1 MEETRSKNALR
12 VMMLQASGIQQS
24 TIGAETLFIPLV
36 GFAMSL
42 ASFFQPLSIALVGAT
57 ERAGSV
63 GRAIWDNLRSFSGPV
78 FPVNAKHAEVC
89 GERCYP
95 NIAALPQVPELVILV
110 TPAATVP
117 ELVLEAGSAGVKA
130 VVVISAGFK
139 ETGAEGAALEARV
152 HAAAAQHGVRLIGP
166 NCLGLMNPHS
176 GLNATFASNMAQP
189 GRVAFLSQSG
199 ALCTAILDWS
209 HDQQVGFSAFVS
221 TGAMADVGWGDLI
234 RHFGDDPHTQSIVI
248 YMESVGKDATAFLAA
263 ARAVAAQ
270 KPIVVIK
277 VGRTAEASRVAAS
290 HTGALTGSDA
300 VLDAA
305 LRQSGVLRV
314 DTIEELFDMAEVLAK
329 QPLPAGRRLGIVTN
343 AGGPAALAT
352 DALVLGKGELAE
364 LSAQTMAHLNALL
377 PASWSHH
384 NPVDVLGDA
393 DAARFAEALRLVSAD
408 AAVDGVLAILTPQAM
423 TNPTE
428 TARQVAQIA
437 AGLGKPLLASWMG
450 AQSVQEGRSILNA
463 AGVPT
468 YDYPDEAAL
477 AFVRM
482 REHRLRLIW
491 LSETQNAHADDDEL
505 GAPPLVGGL
514 IDTVLGSGRTLLT
527 EQEAKQLLHL
537 AGVPV
542 VETRTAYDEEA
553 AVSAA
558 EALGYPVVVKL
569 LSATITHKS
578 DCGGV
583 QLDLPDAAAVRQAW
597 RLIRENVTHLHGLA
611 AFDGVTVQRMITE
624 KGVELILGAST
635 DAQFGPVL
643 LFGAGG
649 TLVEVLQDH
658 ALALPPLNHV
668 LARRWTEQTRI
679 SRVLH
684 GVRGQ
689 PAADL
694 AALDDVLVKFA
705 RLVQHE
711 RRIVELDINPLL
723 ATPEGVVALDAR
735 VVVRA

>member
-1 MEETRSKNALR
+1 MKA
-12 VMMLQASGIQQS
+12 
-24 TIGAETLFIPLV
+24 
-36 GFAMSL
+36 
-42 ASFFQPLSIALVGAT
+42 
-57 ERAGSV
+57 
-63 GRAIWDNLRSFSGPV
+63 
-78 FPVNAKHAEVC
+78 
-89 GERCYP
+89 YP
-95 NIAALPQVPELVILV
+95 SIAALPEVPDLVIIV
-110 TPAATVP
+110 TPSITVP
-117 ELVLEAGSAGVKA
+117 QLVEEAGEAGVKA

-139 ETGAEGAALEARV
+139 ESGAEGAKLEAEV
-152 HAAAAQHGVRLIGP
+152 LAAAKRHGVRLIGP
-166 NCLGLMNPHS
+166 NCLGLMNPHA
-176 GLNATFASNMAQP
+176 GLNASFASSVAQP

-209 HDQQVGFSAFVS
+209 HDQNVGFSAFVS

-234 RHFGDDPHTQSIVI
+234 RHFGDDPHTSSIVI
-248 YMESVGKDATAFLAA
+248 YMESVGDDAVAFLAA

-329 QPLPAGRRLGIVTN
+329 QPLPTGRRLAIVTN
-343 AGGPAALAT
+343 AGGPGALAT

-364 LSAQTMAHLNALL
+364 LSPQTMADLNALL
-377 PASWSHH
+377 PECWSHH

-393 DAARFAEALRLVSAD
+393 DAARFAQALRIVAGD

-423 TNPTE
+423 THPTNI
-428 TARQVAQIA
+428 AREVAEIA
-437 AGLGKPLLASWMG
+437 GEIEKPLLASWMG
-450 AQSVQEGRSILNA
+450 AKSVQEGRGILNT

-491 LSETQNAHADDDEL
+491 LSETQSAHADDDGEAL
-505 GAPPLVGGL
+505 PLVGEM
-514 IDTVLGSGRTLLT
+514 IDAVLKSGRTLMT
-527 EQEAKQLLHL
+527 EQEAKQLLQV
-537 AGVPV
+537 AGIPI
-542 VETRTAYDEEA
+542 VETRAAYDEEA
-553 AVSAA
+553 AVAAA

-569 LSATITHKS
+569 LSSTITHKS

-583 QLDLPDAAAVRQAW
+583 QLNLLNAAAVQHAW
-597 RLIRENVTHLHGLA
+597 RLICDNVTHMYGLA
-611 AFDGVTVQRMITE
+611 AFEGVTVQRMVTQ
-624 KGVELILGAST
+624 KGIELILGAST

-643 LFGAGG
+643 LIGAGG
-649 TLVEVLQDH
+649 TLVEVLLDH
-658 ALALPPLNHV
+658 ALALPPLNYA
-668 LARRWTEQTRI
+668 LARRWVEQTRI
-679 SRVLH
+679 AKVLH

-689 PAADL
+689 PAVDL
-694 AALDDVLVKFA
+694 AALDDTLVKFA

-723 ATPEGVVALDAR
+723 ATPDGIIALDAR

>member
-1 MEETRSKNALR
+1 MAESSQQNTTCVET
-12 VMMLQASGIQQS
+12 SGIPFVAFS
-24 TIGAETLFIPLV
+24 
-36 GFAMSL
+36 MSL
-42 ASFFQPLSIALVGAT
+42 TSFFQPRSIALVGAT
-57 ERAGSV
+57 EREGSV
-63 GRAIWDNLRSFSGPV
+63 GRAIWDNLRGFSGVV
-78 FPVNAKHAEVC
+78 FPVNEKRAEVC
-89 GERCYP
+89 GVKAYP
-95 NIAALPQVPELVILV
+95 SIAALPEVPELVIIV
-110 TPAATVP
+110 TPSTTVP
-117 ELVLEAGSAGVKA
+117 GLVEEAGEAGVKA

-139 ETGAEGAALEARV
+139 EAGAEGAKLEAEV
-152 HAAAAQHGVRLIGP
+152 LAAAKKHGVRLIGP
-166 NCLGLMNPHS
+166 NCLGLMNPHA
-176 GLNATFASNMAQP
+176 GLNASFASSVAQP

-209 HDQQVGFSAFVS
+209 HDQHVGFSAFVS

-234 RHFGDDPHTQSIVI
+234 RHFGDDPHTSSIVI
-248 YMESVGKDATAFLAA
+248 YMESVGNDAAAFLAA

-329 QPLPAGRRLGIVTN
+329 QPLPTGRRLAIVTN
-343 AGGPAALAT
+343 AGGPGALAT
-352 DALVLGKGELAE
+352 DALVLGKGELAA
-364 LSAQTMAHLNALL
+364 LSAQTMEDLNALL
-377 PASWSHH
+377 PECWSHH

-393 DAARFAEALRLVSAD
+393 DAARFAQALRIVASD

-423 TNPTE
+423 THPTNI
-428 TARQVAQIA
+428 ARDVSVIA
-437 AGLGKPLLASWMG
+437 GEIDKPLLASWMG
-450 AQSVQEGRSILNA
+450 AQSVQEGRGILNA

-491 LSETQNAHADDDEL
+491 LSETLSAHADDDEGEAL
-505 GAPPLVGGL
+505 PVVGGM
-514 IDTVLGSGRTLLT
+514 IETVLKSGRTLMT
-527 EQEAKQLLHL
+527 EQEAKQLLQV
-537 AGVPV
+537 AGIPI
-542 VETRTAYDEEA
+542 VETRAAYDEAA
-553 AVSAA
+553 AVAAA

-569 LSATITHKS
+569 LSSTITHKS

-583 QLDLPDAAAVRQAW
+583 QLNLLNATAVQQAW
-597 RLIRENVTHLHGLA
+597 RLICENVTHLHGLA
-611 AFDGVTVQRMITE
+611 AFEGVTVQRMITD
-624 KGVELILGAST
+624 KGIELILGSST

-643 LFGAGG
+643 LIGAGG

-658 ALALPPLNHV
+658 ALALPPLNHA
-668 LARRWTEQTRI
+668 LARRWVEQTRI
-679 SRVLH
+679 AKVLH

-689 PAADL
+689 PAVDL
-694 AALDDVLVKFA
+694 AALDDTLVKFA

>member
-1 MEETRSKNALR
+1 
-12 VMMLQASGIQQS
+12 
-24 TIGAETLFIPLV
+24 
-36 GFAMSL
+36 MSL
-42 ASFFQPLSIALVGAT
+42 TAFFQPRSIAVVGAS
-57 ERAGSV
+57 EREGSV
-63 GRAIWDNLRSFSGPV
+63 GRAIWENLRGFSGV
-78 FPVNAKHAEVC
+78 VYPVNAKRVELC
-89 GERCYP
+89 GAKAYP
-95 NIAALPQVPELVILV
+95 NIATLPEVPELVIIV
-110 TPAATVP
+110 TPAPTVP
-117 ELVLEAGSAGVKA
+117 QLVEEAGVAGVRA
-130 VVVISAGFK
+130 VIVISAGFK
-139 ETGAEGAALEARV
+139 ETGKDGARLEAEV
-152 HAAAAQHGVRLIGP
+152 LAAAKRHGVRLIGP
-166 NCLGLMNPHS
+166 NCLGLMNPHA
-176 GLNATFASNMAQP
+176 GLNATFASSVARP

-209 HDQQVGFSAFVS
+209 HDQHVGFSAFVS
-221 TGAMADVGWGDLI
+221 TGAMADVGWADLI
-234 RHFGDDPHTQSIVI
+234 RHFGEDPNTSSIVI
-248 YMESVGKDATAFLAA
+248 YMESVGDDAAAFLAA

-329 QPLPAGRRLGIVTN
+329 QPLPTGRRLAIVTN
-343 AGGPAALAT
+343 AGGPGALAT
-352 DALVLGKGELAE
+352 DALVLGHGELAE
-364 LSAQTMAHLNALL
+364 LSAKTMADLNALL
-377 PASWSHH
+377 PSHWSHH

-393 DAARFAEALRLVSAD
+393 DAARFAQALRIVAGD
-408 AAVDGVLAILTPQAM
+408 AAVDGVLVILTPQAM
-423 TNPTE
+423 TQPTHI
-428 TARQVAQIA
+428 AREVAEIAGQIN
-437 AGLGKPLLASWMG
+437 KPLLASWMG

-491 LSETQNAHADDDEL
+491 LSETQSAHADDDESEAL
-505 GAPPLVGGL
+505 PLVGEM
-514 IDTVLGSGRTLLT
+514 IDAVLKSGRTLMT
-527 EQEAKQLLHL
+527 EQEAKQLLQV
-537 AGVPV
+537 AGIPI
-542 VETRTAYDEEA
+542 VETRAAYDEAA
-553 AVSAA
+553 AVAAA
-558 EALGYPVVVKL
+558 EALGFPVVVKL
-569 LSATITHKS
+569 LSSTITHKS

-583 QLDLPDAAAVRQAW
+583 QLNLLNASAVRQAW
-597 RLIRENVTHLHGLA
+597 RLICDNVTHLHGLA
-611 AFDGVTVQRMITE
+611 AFEGVTVQRMITQ
-624 KGVELILGAST
+624 KGIELILGMST

-643 LFGAGG
+643 LVGAGG

-658 ALALPPLNHV
+658 ALALPPLNHS
-668 LARRWTEQTRI
+668 LARRWVGQTRI
-679 SRVLH
+679 AKVLH

-689 PAADL
+689 PAVDL
-694 AALDDVLVKFA
+694 AALDNTLVKFA

-723 ATPEGVVALDAR
+723 ATPDGIIALDAR

>member
-1 MEETRSKNALR
+1 
-12 VMMLQASGIQQS
+12 
-24 TIGAETLFIPLV
+24 
-36 GFAMSL
+36 MSL
-42 ASFFQPLSIALVGAT
+42 TAFFQPRSIAVIGAS
-57 ERAGSV
+57 EREGSV
-63 GRAIWDNLRSFSGPV
+63 GRAIWDNLHGFSGTV
-78 FPVNAKHAEVC
+78 YPVNAKRVELC
-89 GERCYP
+89 GAKAYP
-95 NIAALPQVPELVILV
+95 NIATLPEVPELVIIV
-110 TPAATVP
+110 TPATTVP
-117 ELVLEAGSAGVKA
+117 QLLEEAGVAGVRA
-130 VVVISAGFK
+130 VIVISAGFK
-139 ETGAEGAALEARV
+139 ETGPEGAKLEAEV
-152 HAAAAQHGVRLIGP
+152 LAAAKRHGVRLIGP
-166 NCLGLMNPHS
+166 NCLGLMNPHA
-176 GLNATFASNMAQP
+176 GLNATFASSVARP

-209 HDQQVGFSAFVS
+209 HDQHVGFSAFVS

-234 RHFGDDPHTQSIVI
+234 RHFGEDPNTSSIVI
-248 YMESVGKDATAFLAA
+248 YMESVGDDAAAFLAA

-290 HTGALTGSDA
+290 HTGAMTGSDA

-329 QPLPAGRRLGIVTN
+329 QPLPTGRRLAIVTN
-343 AGGPAALAT
+343 AGGPGALAT
-352 DALVLGKGELAE
+352 DALVLGHGELAE
-364 LSAQTMAHLNALL
+364 LAAKTMGDLNALL
-377 PASWSHH
+377 PLHWSHH

-393 DAARFAEALRLVSAD
+393 DAARFAQALRIVAGD

-423 TNPTE
+423 TKPTHI
-428 TARQVAQIA
+428 AREVAEIAGQIN
-437 AGLGKPLLASWMG
+437 KPLLASWMG
-450 AQSVQEGRSILNA
+450 AQSVQEGRGILNA

-491 LSETQNAHADDDEL
+491 LSETLSAHADDDDSEAL
-505 GAPPLVGGL
+505 PLVGEM
-514 IDTVLGSGRTLLT
+514 IDAVLKSGRTLMT
-527 EQEAKQLLHL
+527 EQEAKQLLQV
-537 AGVPV
+537 AGIPI
-542 VETRTAYDEEA
+542 VETRAAYDEEA
-553 AVSAA
+553 AVAAA
-558 EALGYPVVVKL
+558 EALGFPVVVKL
-569 LSATITHKS
+569 LSSTITHKS

-583 QLDLPDAAAVRQAW
+583 QLNLLSAAAVQQAW
-597 RLIRENVTHLHGLA
+597 RLIRDNVTHLLGLA
-611 AFDGVTVQRMITE
+611 AFEGVTVQRMITQ
-624 KGVELILGAST
+624 KGIELILGVST

-643 LFGAGG
+643 LIGAGG

-658 ALALPPLNHV
+658 ALALPPLNHA
-668 LARRWTEQTRI
+668 LARRWVEQTRI
-679 SRVLH
+679 AKVLH

-689 PAADL
+689 PAVDL
-694 AALDDVLVKFA
+694 VALDDTLVKFA

-723 ATPEGVVALDAR
+723 ATPDGIIALDAR

>member
-1 MEETRSKNALR
+1 
-12 VMMLQASGIQQS
+12 
-24 TIGAETLFIPLV
+24 
-36 GFAMSL
+36 MSL
-42 ASFFQPLSIALVGAT
+42 AAFFQPRSIALVGAT
-57 ERAGSV
+57 DRAGSV
-63 GRAIWDNLRSFSGPV
+63 GRAIWYNLRGFSGPV
-78 FPVNAKHAEVC
+78 FPVNAKRAEIGGVKA
-89 GERCYP
+89 YP
-95 NIAALPQVPELVILV
+95 NIAALSEVPDLVIIV
-110 TPAATVP
+110 TPASTVP
-117 ELVLEAGSAGVKA
+117 QLVEEAGVAGVKA
-130 VVVISAGFK
+130 LIVISAGFK
-139 ETGAEGAALEARV
+139 ETGADGGNLEADV
-152 HAAAAQHGVRLIGP
+152 LAAAKRHGVRLIGP
-166 NCLGLMNPHS
+166 NCLGLMNPHA
-176 GLNATFASNMAQP
+176 GMNATFASSMAQP

-209 HDQQVGFSAFVS
+209 HAQNVGFSAFVS

-234 RHFGDDPHTQSIVI
+234 RHFGDDPNTQSIVI
-248 YMESVGKDATAFLAA
+248 YMESVGDDAAAFLAA

-290 HTGALTGSDA
+290 HTGSLTGSDA

-329 QPLPAGRRLGIVTN
+329 QPLPAGRRLAIITN
-343 AGGPAALAT
+343 AGGPGALAT
-352 DALVLGKGELAE
+352 DALVLGYGELAE
-364 LSAQTMAHLNALL
+364 LSAQTMADLNALL
-377 PASWSHH
+377 PACWSHH

-393 DAARFAEALRLVSAD
+393 DAARFSQALRIVVKD
-408 AAVDGVLAILTPQAM
+408 NAVDGMLAILTPQAM
-423 TNPTE
+423 TQPTE
-428 TARQVAQIA
+428 IACEVAEIA
-437 AGLGKPLLASWMG
+437 GEFEKPLLASWMG
-450 AQSVQEGRSILNA
+450 AQSVQEGRGILNV

-491 LSETQNAHADDDEL
+491 LSETQSAHADDENFEAL
-505 GAPPLVGGL
+505 PLVGGM
-514 IDTVLGSGRTLLT
+514 IDAVLKSGRTLMT
-527 EQEAKQLLHL
+527 EQEAKQLLQV
-537 AGVPV
+537 AGIPV
-542 VETRTAYDEEA
+542 VETRAAYDEAA
-553 AVSAA
+553 AVAAA
-558 EALGYPVVVKL
+558 EALGYPVVVKM
-569 LSATITHKS
+569 LSSTITHKS
-578 DCGGV
+578 DIGGV
-583 QLDLPDAAAVRQAW
+583 QLNLLNASAVQQAW
-597 RLIRENVTHLHGLA
+597 RLVRDNISHRHGLG
-611 AFDGVTVQRMITE
+611 AFEGVTVQRMITQ

-643 LFGAGG
+643 LVGAGG
-649 TLVEVLQDH
+649 ILVEVLQDH
-658 ALALPPLNHV
+658 ALALPPLNHS
-668 LARRWTEQTRI
+668 LARRWIGETKI
-679 SRVLH
+679 AKVLQ

-723 ATPEGVVALDAR
+723 ATPNGVMALDAR

>member
-1 MEETRSKNALR
+1 
-12 VMMLQASGIQQS
+12 
-24 TIGAETLFIPLV
+24 
-36 GFAMSL
+36 MSL
-42 ASFFQPLSIALVGAT
+42 TAFFQPRSIAVIGAS
-57 ERAGSV
+57 EREGSV
-63 GRAIWDNLRSFSGPV
+63 GRAIWENLRGFSGV
-78 FPVNAKHAEVC
+78 VYPVNAKRVELC
-89 GERCYP
+89 GAKAYP
-95 NIAALPQVPELVILV
+95 NIATLPEVPELVIIV
-110 TPAATVP
+110 TPATTVP
-117 ELVLEAGSAGVKA
+117 QLVEEAGGAGVRA
-130 VVVISAGFK
+130 VIVISAGFK
-139 ETGAEGAALEARV
+139 ETGPEGAKLEAEV
-152 HAAAAQHGVRLIGP
+152 LAAAKRHGVRLIGP
-166 NCLGLMNPHS
+166 NCLGLMNPHA
-176 GLNATFASNMAQP
+176 GLNATFASSVARP

-209 HDQQVGFSAFVS
+209 RDQHVGFSAFVS
-221 TGAMADVGWGDLI
+221 TGAMADVGWADLI
-234 RHFGDDPHTQSIVI
+234 RHFGEDPNTSSIVI
-248 YMESVGKDATAFLAA
+248 YMESVGDDAAAFLAA

-329 QPLPAGRRLGIVTN
+329 QPLPTGRRLAIVTN
-343 AGGPAALAT
+343 AGGPGALAT
-352 DALVLGKGELAE
+352 DALVLGHGELAE
-364 LSAQTMAHLNALL
+364 LSAKTMADLNALL
-377 PASWSHH
+377 PSHWSHH

-393 DAARFAEALRLVSAD
+393 DAARFAQALRIVAGD
-408 AAVDGVLAILTPQAM
+408 AAVDGVLVILTPQAM
-423 TNPTE
+423 TQPTHI
-428 TARQVAQIA
+428 AREVAEIAGQIN
-437 AGLGKPLLASWMG
+437 KPLLASWMG

-491 LSETQNAHADDDEL
+491 LSETQSAHADDDESEAL
-505 GAPPLVGGL
+505 PLVGEM
-514 IDTVLGSGRTLLT
+514 IDAVLKSGRTLMT
-527 EQEAKQLLHL
+527 EQEAKQLLQV
-537 AGVPV
+537 AGIPI
-542 VETRTAYDEEA
+542 VETRAAYDEAA
-553 AVSAA
+553 AVAAA
-558 EALGYPVVVKL
+558 EALGFPVVVKL
-569 LSATITHKS
+569 LSSTITHKS

-583 QLDLPDAAAVRQAW
+583 QLNLLNASAVRQAW
-597 RLIRENVTHLHGLA
+597 RLICDNVTHLHGLA
-611 AFDGVTVQRMITE
+611 AFEGVTVQRMITQ
-624 KGVELILGAST
+624 KGIELILGMST

-643 LFGAGG
+643 LVGAGG

-658 ALALPPLNHV
+658 ALALPPLNHS
-668 LARRWTEQTRI
+668 LARRWVGQTRI
-679 SRVLH
+679 AKVLH

-689 PAADL
+689 PAVDL
-694 AALDDVLVKFA
+694 AALDNTLVKFA

-723 ATPEGVVALDAR
+723 ATPDGIIALDAR

>member
-1 MEETRSKNALR
+1 
-12 VMMLQASGIQQS
+12 
-24 TIGAETLFIPLV
+24 
-36 GFAMSL
+36 MSL
-42 ASFFQPLSIALVGAT
+42 SSFFQPRSIALVGAT
-57 ERAGSV
+57 DRAGSV
-63 GRAIWDNLRSFSGPV
+63 GRAIWDNLRCFSGPV
-78 FPVNAKHAEVC
+78 FPVNAKRAEV
-89 GERCYP
+89 GGVKAYP
-95 NIAALPQVPELVILV
+95 NVAALPK
-110 TPAATVP
+110 VP
-117 ELVLEAGSAGVKA
+117 ELVLMVTPASTVPQLVEEAGVAGVKA

-139 ETGAEGAALEARV
+139 ETGPEGARLEAEV
-152 HAAAAQHGVRLIGP
+152 QAAARRHGVRLIGP
-166 NCLGLMNPHS
+166 NCLGLMNPHA
-176 GLNATFASNMAQP
+176 GINATFASSMAQP

-209 HDQQVGFSAFVS
+209 HDQRVGFSAFVS

-234 RHFGDDPHTQSIVI
+234 RHFGDDPNTSSIVI
-248 YMESVGKDATAFLAA
+248 YMESVGDDAASFLAA

-290 HTGALTGSDA
+290 HTGAMTGSDA

-343 AGGPAALAT
+343 AGGPGALAT
-352 DALVLGKGELAE
+352 DALVLGQGELAE
-364 LSAQTMAHLNALL
+364 LSAQTMSELNALL

-384 NPVDVLGDA
+384 NPVDVLGEA
-393 DAARFAEALRLVSAD
+393 DAARFVKALRIVAND

-423 TNPTE
+423 THPTSIAQE
-428 TARQVAQIA
+428 VARIA
-437 AGLGKPLLASWMG
+437 GEIVKPLLASWMG
-450 AQSVQEGRSILNA
+450 AQSVQEGRGILNA

-491 LSETQNAHADDDEL
+491 LSETQSAHADDDGEAL
-505 GAPPLVGGL
+505 PLVGDM
-514 IDTVLGSGRTLLT
+514 IDAVLKSGRTLMT
-527 EQEAKQLLHL
+527 EQEAKQLLQV
-537 AGVPV
+537 AGIPI
-542 VETRTAYDEEA
+542 VETRAAYDEEEA
-553 AVSAA
+553 IAAA

-569 LSATITHKS
+569 LSSTITHKS

-583 QLDLPDAAAVRQAW
+583 QLNLLNAAAVQQAW
-597 RLIRENVTHLHGLA
+597 RLVYNNVTHLHGLA
-611 AFDGVTVQRMITE
+611 AFEGVTVQRMITQ
-624 KGVELILGAST
+624 KGIELILGAST

-643 LFGAGG
+643 LIGAGG
-649 TLVEVLQDH
+649 TLVEVLQDR
-658 ALALPPLNHV
+658 ALALPPLNHA
-668 LARRWTEQTRI
+668 LARRWVGQTRI
-679 SRVLH
+679 AKVLQ

-689 PAADL
+689 PAVDL
-694 AALDDVLVKFA
+694 PALDDVLVKFA

-723 ATPEGVVALDAR
+723 ATPEGIVALDAR

>member
-1 MEETRSKNALR
+1 
-12 VMMLQASGIQQS
+12 
-24 TIGAETLFIPLV
+24 
-36 GFAMSL
+36 MSL
-42 ASFFQPLSIALVGAT
+42 SSFFQPHSIALVGAT
-57 ERAGSV
+57 DRAGSV
-63 GRAIWDNLRSFSGPV
+63 GRAIWENLRGFSGPV
-78 FPVNAKHAEVC
+78 FPVNAKRAEVC
-89 GERCYP
+89 GVKAYP
-95 NIAALPQVPELVILV
+95 NLSVLPE
-110 TPAATVP
+110 VP
-117 ELVLEAGSAGVKA
+117 ELVLIVTPASTVPQLVEEAGVAGVKA
-130 VVVISAGFK
+130 VIVISAGFK
-139 ETGAEGAALEARV
+139 ETGPEGAKLEAEV
-152 HAAAAQHGVRLIGP
+152 QSAAKRHGVRLIGP
-166 NCLGLMNPHS
+166 NCLGLMNPHA
-176 GLNATFASNMAQP
+176 GMNATFASSMAQM

-209 HDQQVGFSAFVS
+209 HEQHVGFSAFVS

-234 RHFGDDPHTQSIVI
+234 RHFGDDPNTASIVI
-248 YMESVGKDATAFLAA
+248 YMESVGDDAAAFLAA

-329 QPLPAGRRLGIVTN
+329 QPLPTGKKLAIVTN
-343 AGGPAALAT
+343 AGGPGALAT

-364 LSAQTMAHLNALL
+364 LSAKTMEDLNTLL

-393 DAARFAEALRLVSAD
+393 DATRFAQALRIVVRD

-423 TNPTE
+423 TQPTNI
-428 TARQVAQIA
+428 AREVALIA
-437 AGLGKPLLASWMG
+437 GEFNKPLLASWMG
-450 AQSVQEGRSILNA
+450 AQSVQEGRGLLNE

-491 LSETQNAHADDDEL
+491 LSETLSAHADDDESEAL
-505 GAPPLVGGL
+505 PLVGEM
-514 IDTVLGSGRTLLT
+514 IDTVLKSGRTLMT
-527 EQEAKQLLHL
+527 EQEAKQLLHV
-537 AGVPV
+537 AGIPI
-542 VETRTAYDEEA
+542 VETRAAYDEAA
-553 AVSAA
+553 AVATA

-569 LSATITHKS
+569 LSSTITHKS

-583 QLDLPDAAAVRQAW
+583 QLNLLNAAAVQQAW
-597 RLIRENVTHLHGLA
+597 RLIRDNVTHLHGLA
-611 AFDGVTVQRMITE
+611 AFEGVTVQRMITQ
-624 KGVELILGAST
+624 KGIELILGAST
-635 DAQFGPVL
+635 DEQFGPVL
-643 LFGAGG
+643 LIGAGG

-658 ALALPPLNHV
+658 ALALPPLNHA
-668 LARRWTEQTRI
+668 LARRWVEQTRI
-679 SRVLH
+679 AKVLH

-689 PAADL
+689 PAVDL
-694 AALDDVLVKFA
+694 PALDDVLVKFA

-723 ATPEGVVALDAR
+723 AMPDGVVALDAR

>member
-1 MEETRSKNALR
+1 
-12 VMMLQASGIQQS
+12 
-24 TIGAETLFIPLV
+24 
-36 GFAMSL
+36 MSL
-42 ASFFQPLSIALVGAT
+42 SSFFQPRSIALVGAT
-57 ERAGSV
+57 ERGGSV
-63 GRAIWDNLRSFSGPV
+63 GRAIWDNLRTFTGAV
-78 FPVNAKHAEVC
+78 YPVNAKRAEVD
-89 GERCYP
+89 GVKAYP
-95 NIAALPQVPELVILV
+95 NIAALPEVPELVIVV

-117 ELVLEAGSAGVKA
+117 LLVEEAGAAGVKA

-139 ETGAEGAALEARV
+139 ETGAEGARLEAEVR
-152 HAAAAQHGVRLIGP
+152 AAAERHGVRLIGP
-166 NCLGLMNPHS
+166 NCLGLMNPHA
-176 GLNATFASNMAQP
+176 GLNATFASSMAQP

-221 TGAMADVGWGDLI
+221 TGAMADVGWGDLL
-234 RHFGDDPHTQSIVI
+234 RHFGDDPNTSSIVI
-248 YMESVGKDATAFLAA
+248 YMESVGADAASFLAA

-314 DTIEELFDMAEVLAK
+314 NTIEELFDMAEVLAK
-329 QPLPAGRRLGIVTN
+329 QPLPIGRRLAIVTN
-343 AGGPAALAT
+343 AGGPGALAT
-352 DALVLGKGELAE
+352 DALVLGQGELSE
-364 LSAQTMAHLNALL
+364 LSAQTMAELNALL

-393 DAARFAEALRLVSAD
+393 DAARFAQALRIVAQD
-408 AAVDGVLAILTPQAM
+408 AAVDGLLVILTPQAM
-423 TNPTE
+423 THPSDI
-428 TARQVAQIA
+428 AREVVQIA
-437 AGLGKPLLASWMG
+437 DKINKPMLASWMG
-450 AQSVQEGRSILNA
+450 AQSVQEGRGILNA

-491 LSETQNAHADDDEL
+491 LSETQSAHADADDWE
-505 GAPPLVGGL
+505 APPLVGEM
-514 IDTVLGSGRTLLT
+514 IDAVLRSGRTLMT
-527 EQEAKQLLHL
+527 EQEAKQLLHV
-537 AGVPV
+537 AGVPI
-542 VETRTAYDEEA
+542 VETRACYDEA
-553 AVSAA
+553 AAISAA

-569 LSATITHKS
+569 LSSTITHKS

-583 QLDLPDAAAVRQAW
+583 QLNLLNAASVQQAW
-597 RLIRENVTHLHGLA
+597 RLIRDNVTHLHGLG
-611 AFDGVTVQRMITE
+611 AFEGVTVQRMITQ
-624 KGVELILGAST
+624 KGIELILGSST

-643 LFGAGG
+643 LIGAGG

-658 ALALPPLNHV
+658 ALALPPLSHA
-668 LARRWTEQTRI
+668 LARRWVGQTRI
-679 SRVLH
+679 SKVLQ

-689 PAADL
+689 PAVDL
-694 AALDDVLVKFA
+694 PALDDVLVKFA
-705 RLVQHE
+705 RLVQQE

-723 ATPEGVVALDAR
+723 ATPEGIVALDAR

>member
-1 MEETRSKNALR
+1 M
-12 VMMLQASGIQQS
+12 
-24 TIGAETLFIPLV
+24 
-36 GFAMSL
+36 
-42 ASFFQPLSIALVGAT
+42 
-57 ERAGSV
+57 
-63 GRAIWDNLRSFSGPV
+63 
-78 FPVNAKHAEVC
+78 FPVNAKRAEVC
-89 GERCYP
+89 GVKAYP
-95 NIAALPQVPELVILV
+95 SIAALPEVPELMIIV
-110 TPAATVP
+110 TPAITVP
-117 ELVLEAGSAGVKA
+117 SLVEEAGVAGVKA

-139 ETGAEGAALEARV
+139 ESGAAGAKLEAEV
-152 HAAAAQHGVRLIGP
+152 LATAQRHGMRLIGP
-166 NCLGLMNPHS
+166 NCLGLMNPHV
-176 GLNATFASNMAQP
+176 GLNASFASSVAQP

-209 HDQQVGFSAFVS
+209 HDQNVGFSAFVS

-234 RHFGDDPHTQSIVI
+234 RHFGDDPHTSSIVI
-248 YMESVGKDATAFLAA
+248 YMESVGNDAAAFLAA

-329 QPLPAGRRLGIVTN
+329 QPLPTGRRLAIVTN
-343 AGGPAALAT
+343 AGGPGALAT

-364 LSAQTMAHLNALL
+364 LSEQTMADLNALL
-377 PASWSHH
+377 PECWSHH

-393 DAARFAEALRLVSAD
+393 DAVRFAQALRIVALD

-423 TNPTE
+423 THPTNI
-428 TARQVAQIA
+428 AREVAVIA
-437 AGLGKPLLASWMG
+437 GEIDKPLLASWMG
-450 AQSVQEGRSILNA
+450 AQSVKEGRGILNA

-491 LSETQNAHADDDEL
+491 LSETQSAHADDDGEAL
-505 GAPPLVGGL
+505 PLVGDM
-514 IDTVLGSGRTLLT
+514 IDSVLKSGRTLMT
-527 EQEAKQLLHL
+527 EQEAKQLLQVS
-537 AGVPV
+537 GIPI
-542 VETRTAYDEEA
+542 VETRAAYDEA
-553 AVSAA
+553 AAIAAA

-569 LSATITHKS
+569 LSSTITHKS

-583 QLDLPDAAAVRQAW
+583 QLNLLNAAAVQQAW
-597 RLIRENVTHLHGLA
+597 RLILDNVTHLHGLA
-611 AFDGVTVQRMITE
+611 AFEGVTVQRMITQ

-643 LFGAGG
+643 LIGAGG

-658 ALALPPLNHV
+658 ALALPPLNHA
-668 LARRWTEQTRI
+668 LARRWLEQTRI
-679 SRVLH
+679 AKVLH

-689 PAADL
+689 PAVDL
-694 AALDDVLVKFA
+694 AALDDTLVKFS

-735 VVVRA
+735 VVVRM

>member
-1 MEETRSKNALR
+1 
-12 VMMLQASGIQQS
+12 
-24 TIGAETLFIPLV
+24 
-36 GFAMSL
+36 MSL
-42 ASFFQPLSIALVGAT
+42 TAFFQPRSIAVIGAS
-57 ERAGSV
+57 EREGSV
-63 GRAIWDNLRSFSGPV
+63 GRAIWDNLHGFSGTV
-78 FPVNAKHAEVC
+78 YPVNAKRVELC
-89 GERCYP
+89 GAKAYP
-95 NIAALPQVPELVILV
+95 NIATLPEVPELVIIV
-110 TPAATVP
+110 TPATTVP
-117 ELVLEAGSAGVKA
+117 QLVEEAGVAGVRA
-130 VVVISAGFK
+130 VIVISAGFK
-139 ETGAEGAALEARV
+139 ETGPEGAKLEAEV
-152 HAAAAQHGVRLIGP
+152 LAAAKRHGVRLIGP
-166 NCLGLMNPHS
+166 NCLGLMNPHA
-176 GLNATFASNMAQP
+176 GLNATFASSVPRP

-209 HDQQVGFSAFVS
+209 HDQHVGFSAFVS

-234 RHFGDDPHTQSIVI
+234 RHFGEDPNTSSIVI
-248 YMESVGKDATAFLAA
+248 YMESVGDDAAAFLAA

-290 HTGALTGSDA
+290 HTGAMTGSDA

-329 QPLPAGRRLGIVTN
+329 QPLPTGRRLAIVTN
-343 AGGPAALAT
+343 AGGPGALAT
-352 DALVLGKGELAE
+352 DALVLGHGELAE
-364 LSAQTMAHLNALL
+364 LSAKTMTDLNALL
-377 PASWSHH
+377 PVHWSHH

-393 DAARFAEALRLVSAD
+393 DAARFAQALRIVAGD

-423 TNPTE
+423 TKPTHI
-428 TARQVAQIA
+428 AREVAEIAEIAGQIN
-437 AGLGKPLLASWMG
+437 KPLLTSWMG
-450 AQSVQEGRSILNA
+450 AQSVQEGRGILNA

-491 LSETQNAHADDDEL
+491 LSETQSAHADDDDSEAL
-505 GAPPLVGGL
+505 PLVGEM
-514 IDTVLGSGRTLLT
+514 IDAVLKSGRTLMT
-527 EQEAKQLLHL
+527 EQEAKQLLQV
-537 AGVPV
+537 AGIPI
-542 VETRTAYDEEA
+542 VETRAAYDEEA
-553 AVSAA
+553 AVAAA
-558 EALGYPVVVKL
+558 EALGFPVVVKL
-569 LSATITHKS
+569 LSSTITHKS

-583 QLDLPDAAAVRQAW
+583 QLNLLNAAAVQQAW
-597 RLIRENVTHLHGLA
+597 RLIRDNVTHLLGLA
-611 AFDGVTVQRMITE
+611 AFEGVTVQRMITQ
-624 KGVELILGAST
+624 KGIELILGVST

-643 LFGAGG
+643 LIGAGG

-658 ALALPPLNHV
+658 ALALPPLNHA
-668 LARRWTEQTRI
+668 LARRWVEQTRI
-679 SRVLH
+679 AKVLH

-689 PAADL
+689 PAVDL
-694 AALDDVLVKFA
+694 VALDDTLVKFA

-723 ATPEGVVALDAR
+723 ATPDGIIALDAR